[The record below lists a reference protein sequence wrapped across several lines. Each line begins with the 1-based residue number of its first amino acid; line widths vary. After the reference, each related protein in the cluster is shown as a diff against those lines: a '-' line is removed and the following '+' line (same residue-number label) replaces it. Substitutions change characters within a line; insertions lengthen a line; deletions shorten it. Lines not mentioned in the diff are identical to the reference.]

1 MAECKINPQ
10 YRQSDEEHAQRATND
25 ELLRWIEA
33 QITKNKAGPQ
43 GASQRNYNM
52 LCRREARRR
61 GLTF

>member
-10 YRQSDEEHAQRATND
+10 YRQADEQRATND
-25 ELLRWIEA
+25 ELLRWIAA
-33 QITKNKAGPQ
+33 QITKNKADPR
-43 GASQRNYNM
+43 GASQRYYNM